1 MAGTLTLDLDL
12 AGPAVVERDGFAG
25 SAVAERDRFA
35 DPAVAE
41 RDRSADRSAHDAP
54 AGPLA
59 RELTLDDL
67 VSGAW
72 EELTATRTAS
82 CPACGG
88 RVTPRFG
95 AGAGPVAG
103 TCRDCGTALA

>member
-1 MAGTLTLDLDL
+1 MAGTLTLDR
-12 AGPAVVERDGFAG
+12 APFA
-25 SAVAERDRFA
+25 A
-35 DPAVAE
+35 
-41 RDRSADRSAHDAP
+41 RSAGDAP
-54 AGPLA
+54 AGRPA

-72 EELTATRTAS
+72 EELTAIRTAS

-88 RVTPRFG
+88 RATPRYG

-103 TCRDCGTALA
+103 TCGDCGATLS